1 MTYSVAVSGASGY
14 AGGEILRILAAHP
27 DVEIRTVTAHSNA
40 GQPLIQHQ
48 PHLRSLA
55 HLTLS
60 DTTPDVLAG
69 HDIVFLALP
78 HGQSG
83 QYTDALGDTPLVIDA
98 GADHRLESVADWD
111 RFYGGDFHEPW
122 VYGVPELPVAGAKQ
136 RDRLVGATRIA
147 APGCNA
153 STVSL
158 SLAPGVAAG
167 VIDPGDIVTV
177 LAVGPSGAGK
187 SLKTN
192 LLASEILGSANPY
205 AVGGSHRHIPE
216 IQQALAAARPSTGS
230 GTSAVGS
237 GTSGVGSGADAVGSG
252 AGAAQA
258 ADRGIRISFT
268 PVLVPMAR
276 GILATST
283 APIAPGVS
291 DEQIREAWEAAYG
304 DETFVQLLPAGRF
317 PRTADVVGANTALIG
332 LAIDRAA
339 NRVVVVTAVD
349 NLVKGTA
356 GAAVQSMNIAL
367 GLPEGTALSVNGVA
381 P

>member
-1 MTYSVAVSGASGY
+1 MTLSVAVSGASGY
-14 AGGEILRILAAHP
+14 AGGEILRLLAAHP
-27 DVEIRTVTAHSNA
+27 EVEIRTVTAHSNA
-40 GQPLIQHQ
+40 GQPLIDHQ

-55 HLTLS
+55 HLTLQ
-60 DTTPDVLAG
+60 DTTPEVLAG
-69 HDIVFLALP
+69 HDVVFLALP
-78 HGQSG
+78 HGQSA
-83 QYTDALGDTPLVIDA
+83 QYTEMLAGVPLVIDA
-98 GADHRLESVADWD
+98 GADHRLTDRAAWD
-111 RFYGGDFHEPW
+111 QFYGGDFPEPW
-122 VYGVPELPVAGAKQ
+122 AYGVPELLVDGGKQ
-136 RDRLVGATRIA
+136 RDVLAGARRIA

-167 VIDPGDIVTV
+167 VIDPGDIVSV

-205 AVGGSHRHIPE
+205 AVGGTHRHIPE
-216 IQQALAAARPSTGS
+216 IRQALAAAAP
-230 GTSAVGS
+230 
-237 GTSGVGSGADAVGSG
+237 
-252 AGAAQA
+252 AAA
-258 ADRGIRISFT
+258 GIRISFT

-283 APIAPGVS
+283 APIVPGVT
-291 DEQIREAWEAAYG
+291 DAQIREAWESAYA
-304 DETFVQLLPAGRF
+304 DETFVQVLPEGRF
-317 PRTADVVGANTALIG
+317 PRTADVLGANTALLG

-339 NRVVVVTAVD
+339 NRVVVVAAVD

-356 GAAVQSMNIAL
+356 GAAIQSMNIAL
-367 GLPEGTALSVNGVA
+367 GLPESTGLSVNGVA

>member
-14 AGGEILRILAAHP
+14 AGGEILRVLAGHP
-27 DVEIRTVTAHSNA
+27 DVEIRTVTAHSSA
-40 GQPLIQHQ
+40 GQPLMAHQ

-60 DTTPDVLAG
+60 ETTPEVLAG

-83 QYTDALGDTPLVIDA
+83 QYTEALAQTPLVIDA
-98 GADHRLESVADWD
+98 GADHRLRSADAWEA
-111 RFYGGDFHEPW
+111 FYGGEFHEPW
-122 VYGVPELPVAGAKQ
+122 EYGVPELPVGPGLQ
-136 RDRLVGATRIA
+136 RERLRAARRIA

-153 STVSL
+153 SAVSL

-167 VIDPGDIVTV
+167 VIDASDIVSV

-187 SLKTN
+187 SLRTT
-192 LLASEILGSANPY
+192 LLAGEILGSANPY
-205 AVGGSHRHIPE
+205 SVGGVHRHIPE
-216 IQQALAAARPSTGS
+216 IQQALQDA
-230 GTSAVGS
+230 
-237 GTSGVGSGADAVGSG
+237 GADVV
-252 AGAAQA
+252 
-258 ADRGIRISFT
+258 RISFT
-268 PVLVPMAR
+268 PVIVPMAR

-283 APIAPGVS
+283 APIIDGVS
-291 DEQIREAWEAAYG
+291 DDQIRAAWESTYAH
-304 DETFVQLLPAGRF
+304 EPFVQLLPPGQF
-317 PRTADVVGANTALIG
+317 PRTADVLGANTALLG

-339 NRVVVVTAVD
+339 NRVVVVAAID

-356 GAAVQSMNIAL
+356 GAAVQSMNLAL
-367 GLPEGTALSVNGVA
+367 GLPETRALTVNGVA

>member
-14 AGGEILRILAAHP
+14 AGGEILRLLASHP
-27 DVEIRTVTAHSNA
+27 DIEIRTVTAHSNA
-40 GQPLIQHQ
+40 GQPLVQHQ

-55 HLTLS
+55 HLTLQ
-60 DTTPDVLAG
+60 DTTPEILAG
-69 HDIVFLALP
+69 HDVVFLALP

-98 GADHRLESVADWD
+98 GADHRLTSQESWD
-111 RFYGGDFHEPW
+111 AFYGGDFHQPW
-122 VYGVPELPVAGAKQ
+122 AYGVPELLVGGAKQ
-136 RDRLVGATRIA
+136 RETLRGATRIA

-167 VIDPGDIVTV
+167 VIDPGDIVSV

-192 LLASEILGSANPY
+192 LLGSEILGTANPY
-205 AVGGSHRHIPE
+205 AVGGTHRHIPE
-216 IQQALAAARPSTGS
+216 IRQALAAA
-230 GTSAVGS
+230 
-237 GTSGVGSGADAVGSG
+237 SGAAPD
-252 AGAAQA
+252 
-258 ADRGIRISFT
+258 GIRISFT
-268 PVLVPMAR
+268 PVIVPMSR

-283 APIAPGVS
+283 APIVGDAS
-291 DEQIREAWEAAYG
+291 DAEIRAAWEDAYG
-304 DETFVQLLPAGRF
+304 DETFVQLLPAGHF
-317 PRTADVVGANTALIG
+317 PRTADVLGANTALIG

-339 NRVVVVTAVD
+339 NRVTVVTAVD

-356 GAAVQSMNIAL
+356 GAAIQSMNLAL
-367 GLPEGTALSVNGVA
+367 GLPESRALSVNGVA

>member
-14 AGGEILRILAAHP
+14 AGGEILRLLADHP

-40 GQPLIQHQ
+40 GQPLVAHQ

-55 HLTLS
+55 HLTLQ
-60 DTTPDVLAG
+60 DTTPEILAG

-98 GADHRLESVADWD
+98 GADHRLTSSAEWD
-111 RFYGGDFHEPW
+111 TFYGGSFHEPW
-122 VYGVPELPVAGAKQ
+122 TYGVPELLVGGAKQ
-136 RDRLVGATRIA
+136 REALRGATRIA

-167 VIDPGDIVTV
+167 VIDPSDIVSV

-205 AVGGSHRHIPE
+205 AVGGTHRHIPE
-216 IQQALAAARPSTGS
+216 IRQALAAALSTGS
-230 GTSAVGS
+230 GTP
-237 GTSGVGSGADAVGSG
+237 D
-252 AGAAQA
+252 
-258 ADRGIRISFT
+258 IRISFT
-268 PVLVPMAR
+268 PVLVPMSR

-283 APIAPGVS
+283 APIADGVS
-291 DEQIREAWEAAYG
+291 DAEIRQAWESAYG
-304 DETFVQLLPAGRF
+304 DETFVQLLPEGSF
-317 PRTADVVGANTALIG
+317 PRTADVLGANTALIG

-339 NRVVVVTAVD
+339 NRVTVVTAVD
-349 NLVKGTA
+349 NLAKGTA

-367 GLPEGTALSVNGVA
+367 GLPESRALSVNGVA

>member
-14 AGGEILRILAAHP
+14 AGGEILRLLADHP

-40 GQPLIQHQ
+40 GQPLADHQ

-55 HLTLS
+55 HLTLQ

-83 QYTDALGDTPLVIDA
+83 QYTDALGSVPLVIDA
-98 GADHRLESVADWD
+98 GADHRLTSKDAWD
-111 RFYGGDFHEPW
+111 AFYGGQFHEPW
-122 VYGVPELPVAGAKQ
+122 TYGVPELVTGPRHADPSGVVKQ
-136 RDRLVGATRIA
+136 REVLRGATRIA

-167 VIDPGDIVTV
+167 VIDASDIVTV

-187 SLKTN
+187 SLKPN

-205 AVGGSHRHIPE
+205 AVGGTHRHIPE
-216 IQQALAAARPSTGS
+216 IRQAIAAAGDLDP
-230 GTSAVGS
+230 
-237 GTSGVGSGADAVGSG
+237 D
-252 AGAAQA
+252 
-258 ADRGIRISFT
+258 GIRISFT
-268 PVLVPMAR
+268 PVLVPMSR

-283 APIAPGVS
+283 APIAEGAT
-291 DEQIREAWEAAYG
+291 DAQIRDAWESAYG
-304 DETFVQLLPAGRF
+304 GETFVQLLPEGRF
-317 PRTADVVGANTALIG
+317 PRTSDVLGANTALIG

-339 NRVVVVTAVD
+339 NRVTVVTAVD

-356 GAAVQSMNIAL
+356 GAAIQSMNIAL
-367 GLPEGTALSVNGVA
+367 GLPETRALSVNGVA

>member
-14 AGGEILRILAAHP
+14 AGGEILRLLAGHP
-27 DVEIRTVTAHSNA
+27 DIEITTVTAHSNA
-40 GQPLIQHQ
+40 GQPLIDHQ

-55 HLTLS
+55 HLTLE
-60 DTTPDVLAG
+60 DTTPEVLSG
-69 HDIVFLALP
+69 HDAVFLALP

-83 QYTDALGDTPLVIDA
+83 QYTDALSDAPLVIDA
-98 GADHRLESVADWD
+98 GADHRLTSKASWD
-111 RFYGGDFHEPW
+111 AFYGGEFHEPW
-122 VYGVPELPVAGAKQ
+122 TYGVPELPVGTGKGRAA
-136 RDRLVGATRIA
+136 LAGATRIA

-167 VIDPGDIVTV
+167 VIDPSDIVSV

-187 SLKTN
+187 SLKSN
-192 LLASEILGSANPY
+192 LLAAEILGSANPY
-205 AVGGSHRHIPE
+205 AVGGTHRHIPE
-216 IQQALAAARPSTGS
+216 IRQALIA
-230 GTSAVGS
+230 
-237 GTSGVGSGADAVGSG
+237 
-252 AGAAQA
+252 AGATG
-258 ADRGIRISFT
+258 DVGISFT

-283 APIAPGVS
+283 APIAPGVT
-291 DEQIREAWEAAYG
+291 DAQIRDAWANAYA
-304 DETFVQLLPAGRF
+304 DETFVQLLPEGHF
-317 PRTADVVGANTALIG
+317 PRTADVLGANTALLG

-339 NRVVVVTAVD
+339 NRVVVVAAVD

-356 GAAVQSMNIAL
+356 GAAIQSMNIAL
-367 GLPEGTALSVNGVA
+367 GLAEDRGLTVNGVA

>member
-1 MTYSVAVSGASGY
+1 MPYQVAVSGASGY
-14 AGGEILRILAAHP
+14 AGGELLRLLASHP

-55 HLTLS
+55 HLTLQ
-60 DTTPDVLAG
+60 DTTPETLSG

-83 QYTDALGDTPLVIDA
+83 QYTEALGDTPLVIDA
-98 GADHRLESVADWD
+98 GADHRLESADEWAQ
-111 RFYGGDFHEPW
+111 FYGGDFHEPW
-122 VYGVPELPVAGAKQ
+122 AYGVPELPFGAGTQ
-136 RDRLVGATRIA
+136 RERLVGATRIA

-167 VIDPGDIVTV
+167 VVDPADIVAV

-192 LLASEILGSANPY
+192 LLASEILGTANPY
-205 AVGGSHRHIPE
+205 AVGGTHRHIPE
-216 IQQALAAARPSTGS
+216 IRQALAAARVASTGS
-230 GTSAVGS
+230 ATDIG
-237 GTSGVGSGADAVGSG
+237 DK
-252 AGAAQA
+252 
-258 ADRGIRISFT
+258 IRISFT
-268 PVLVPMAR
+268 PVIVPMAR

-283 APIAPGVS
+283 APIAVGAS
-291 DEQIREAWEAAYG
+291 DDDIRAAWHEAYAG
-304 DETFVQLLPAGRF
+304 ETFVQLLPEGQF
-317 PRTADVVGANTALIG
+317 PRTADVLGANTALMG

-356 GAAVQSMNIAL
+356 GAAIQSMNIAL
-367 GLPEGTALSVNGVA
+367 GLPEATGLTVNGVA

>member
-14 AGGEILRILAAHP
+14 AGGEILRLLASHP
-27 DVEIRTVTAHSNA
+27 DIEITTVTAHSNA
-40 GQPLIQHQ
+40 GDPLAAHQ

-55 HLTLS
+55 HLTLAP
-60 DTTPDVLAG
+60 TTPEVLAG

-83 QYTDALGDTPLVIDA
+83 QYTDALAATPLVIDA
-98 GADHRLESVADWD
+98 GADHRLTSADAWAQ
-111 RFYGGDFHEPW
+111 FYGGDFHDPW
-122 VYGVPELPVAGAKQ
+122 AYGVPELPVAGGKQ
-136 RDRLVGATRIA
+136 RANLVGASRIA

-158 SLAPGVAAG
+158 SLAPGVSAG
-167 VIDPGDIVTV
+167 VIDPSDIVSV

-205 AVGGSHRHIPE
+205 AVGGTHRHIPE
-216 IQQALAAARPSTGS
+216 IRQALL
-230 GTSAVGS
+230 
-237 GTSGVGSGADAVGSG
+237 G
-252 AGAAQA
+252 AGAA
-258 ADRGIRISFT
+258 GEVRISFT
-268 PVLVPMAR
+268 PVIVPMAR
-276 GILATST
+276 GILATSS
-283 APIAPGVS
+283 APIASGVT
-291 DEQIREAWEAAYG
+291 DAEIRDAWESAYG
-304 DETFVQLLPAGRF
+304 DETFVQLLPEGQF
-317 PRTADVVGANTALIG
+317 PRTADVLGANTALVG

-356 GAAVQSMNIAL
+356 GAAIQSMNIAL
-367 GLPEGTALSVNGVA
+367 GLPETTGLTVNGVA